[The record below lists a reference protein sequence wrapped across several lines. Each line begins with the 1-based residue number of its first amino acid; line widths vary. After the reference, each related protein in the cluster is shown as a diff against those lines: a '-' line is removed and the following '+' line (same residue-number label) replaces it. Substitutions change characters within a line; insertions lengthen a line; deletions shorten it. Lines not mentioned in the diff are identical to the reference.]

1 MTHQVSPIKVL
12 SFGIP
17 VQNKQFV
24 SLMWPL
30 HWEIHQFL
38 HNEMASLKRLNQD
51 HCTKSSAIFM
61 LPPQKVKSSC
71 PTSLC
76 GNLNYKSVK
85 TPVAHSS
92 VSFRSPLDFTNYFS
106 PVIQMLLF
114 AVNSFHEWIQWKWP
128 WDHYNFCAHALTIQL
143 SWHVQKDISHKITP
157 RKNIATCDQPYTSNL
172 YKLHWYIILKKTL

>member
-1 MTHQVSPIKVL
+1 
-12 SFGIP
+12 
-17 VQNKQFV
+17 
-24 SLMWPL
+24 MWPL

-92 VSFRSPLDFTNYFS
+92 VSLRRYWNGSICDLHVYECHIA
-106 PVIQMLLF
+106 VIQMLLF

-157 RKNIATCDQPYTSNL
+157 RKNIATCNQPDTSNL